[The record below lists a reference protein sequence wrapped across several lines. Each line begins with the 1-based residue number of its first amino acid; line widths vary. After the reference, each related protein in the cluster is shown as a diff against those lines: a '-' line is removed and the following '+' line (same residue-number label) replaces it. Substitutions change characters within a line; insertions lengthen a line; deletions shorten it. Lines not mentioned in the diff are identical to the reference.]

1 MVQQVGRKVSLSA
14 AVIAGCEQ
22 KLSMYYDKMCT
33 FVSKFL
39 LFRSFLILKTYYKL
53 RNCVNLELKLFPSAY
68 ILRENPI
75 KRGKT
80 EAI

>member
-1 MVQQVGRKVSLSA
+1 VGREVSLSA
-14 AVIAGCEQ
+14 AVIAGYEQ
-22 KLSMYYDKMCT
+22 KLSIFFDKMYT

-53 RNCVNLELKLFPSAY
+53 RNCVNLEIKLFPPAY

-80 EAI
+80 EVI